1 MILRVQDV
9 RVSFRKER
17 QERLFGRERQQVLKG
32 VSFELA
38 QGESLALVGESG
50 SGKSTLGRVIC
61 GLLKPDGGSATM
73 DGLDIYA
80 RRTQEQ
86 EARLRNRISVVFQD
100 YTTSVNPRFRVG
112 DIIGESLRVLAKSG
126 RAGKPWREEVK
137 PLLDQ
142 VGLPA
147 SYAARFPHEL
157 SGGQLQRVCIARA
170 VAVKPELIVLDE
182 AISSLDASTQT
193 QVMDLLL
200 HLRRLH
206 GFSYFFI
213 THDLTA
219 VTYMCD
225 RVLFFHGGNIVEAVD
240 DIGGLPHVRNEY
252 ARRLL
257 DAVIR
262 IDAKKA
268 CGRGIPARFST
279 PTS

>member
-9 RVSFRKER
+9 CVSFRKER

-126 RAGKPWREEVK
+126 RAGKPWREEVES
-137 PLLDQ
+137 LLDQ

-225 RVLFFHGGNIVEAVD
+225 RVLFFHGGNIVETVD

-262 IDAKKA
+262 IDAEKA
-268 CGRGIPARFST
+268 C
-279 PTS
+279 